1 MLRHLIIDN
10 YALIE
15 HLELTLE
22 DGFSVITGQT
32 GAGKSILLGAIGL
45 LLGARADAHSILAG
59 ADKCTVEAEF
69 DGYHIIRE
77 VTTAGRSRATING
90 KSATIAELKAL
101 GGKLIDIHSQHQN
114 LLLSEED
121 FQLQI
126 LDILAHSDLEAYM
139 AKYNAMEQ
147 AEDALRTAKQA
158 MHASKEEEEFLRYQ
172 VQQLEELNPQ
182 PGEDEALEDELS
194 RLTHAEDIKSS
205 LVNAENLLD
214 GEEASILSMLREVE
228 RQVSSTSKYFSEG
241 SELSERLESSL
252 IELRDI
258 TDTITQC
265 EEGMEVDP
273 ERLEI
278 VQERLDLLYKLEQK
292 HKVNSSEELISVFK
306 DMQKRLSYID
316 DADMNLEELEAALKK
331 ARKETLE
338 EAEKL
343 TARRRDAS
351 VPLHEKMVEML
362 QQLGMPHVRFEVMIS
377 KGELTPTGQDRV
389 SFLFQANK
397 NAPLLP
403 ISDIASGGEVARV
416 MLSLKAIISGAV
428 SLPTIIFDEVDTGTS
443 GQMAE
448 AMGNLM
454 LEMGNSGRQVISIT
468 HLPQI
473 AAKGTHHYRVWK
485 ADTESAT
492 RTHITPLSQEERI
505 DELANMLSGSVI
517 TDAARENA
525 KALLTVHK

>member
-1 MLRHLIIDN
+1 MLSHLIIDN

-15 HLELTLE
+15 HLELKLE

-45 LLGARADAHSILAG
+45 LLGARADAHSILSG
-59 ADKCTVEAEF
+59 ADKCTVEAQF

-90 KSATIAELKAL
+90 KSATVAELKAL
-101 GGKLIDIHSQHQN
+101 GTRLIDIHSQHQN
-114 LLLSEED
+114 LLLSEQD
-121 FQLQI
+121 FQLQV
-126 LDILAHSDLEAYM
+126 LDILAQSDLTAY
-139 AKYNAMEQ
+139 AEKFQAME
-147 AEDALRTAKQA
+147 DAQNQLRTAMQA
-158 MHASKEEEEFLRYQ
+158 MHASKEEEEYLRYQ

-182 PGEDEALEDELS
+182 PGEDESLEDELS

-205 LVNAENLLD
+205 LVSAENLLD
-214 GEEASILSMLREVE
+214 GEENNILSMLREVE
-228 RQVSSTSKYFSEG
+228 RQLSSTSRYFAEG
-241 SELSERLESSL
+241 SELSERISSSL

-258 TDTITQC
+258 HDTISQC
-265 EEGMEVDP
+265 EESMEVDP
-273 ERLEI
+273 ERLEL
-278 VQERLDLLYKLEQK
+278 VRERLDLLYKLEQK
-292 HKVNSSEELISVFK
+292 HKVSSSAELLTVLQ
-306 DMQKRLSYID
+306 DMQHRLSFID
-316 DADMNLEELEAALKK
+316 DADMNIEELEK
-331 ARKETLE
+331 AVRQTQQETQKE
-338 EAEKL
+338 ADKL
-343 TARRRDAS
+343 TAQRRKAS

-362 QQLGMPHVRFEVMIS
+362 QQLGMPHVRFEVMMT
-377 KGELTPTGQDRV
+377 KGELTPTGQDNI
-389 SFLFQANK
+389 SYLFQANK

-403 ISDIASGGEVARV
+403 ISEIASGGEVARV

-443 GQMAE
+443 GEMAE

-454 LEMGNSGRQVISIT
+454 LQMGESGRQVISIT

-473 AAKGTHHYRVWK
+473 AARGRRHFRVWK

-492 RTHITPLSQEERI
+492 RTHITPLSDEERI
-505 DELANMLSGSVI
+505 DELAHMLSGSVI

-525 KALLTVHK
+525 KALLNL